1 MPSLL
6 ALPGT
11 PMAGTP
17 TGVRVGV
24 APARR
29 LFSRSGTAGD
39 LSVGVPRHDTK
50 KPHGAGGPAGTKR
63 CERLPRVDSNH
74 QPPGPE
80 PDALPIE
87 LLGKRSAE
95 LNLRQYTE

>member
-1 MPSLL
+1 MLYVTPEFFGRGADFACRRVGTTDRFGSVLQDRGHASLL

-50 KPHGAGGPAGTKR
+50 KPHGAGGPRRDK
-63 CERLPRVDSNH
+63 EV
-74 QPPGPE
+74 
-80 PDALPIE
+80 
-87 LLGKRSAE
+87 
-95 LNLRQYTE
+95 